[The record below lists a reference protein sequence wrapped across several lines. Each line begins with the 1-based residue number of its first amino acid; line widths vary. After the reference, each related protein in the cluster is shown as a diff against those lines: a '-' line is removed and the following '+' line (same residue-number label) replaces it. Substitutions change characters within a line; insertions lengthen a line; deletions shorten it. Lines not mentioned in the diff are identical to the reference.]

1 MKMSEEKKIEIP
13 ETLRPDV
20 SSVSVVVEVVA
31 CKDGST
37 SFIIRHVNGQPIKVF
52 TDPEDVATFFRALVT
67 SLSNKPNIEDHE

>member
-1 MKMSEEKKIEIP
+1 MSEEKKIEIP
-13 ETLRPDV
+13 DTLRPDV

-52 TDPEDVATFFRALVT
+52 TDPEDVATFFRALVS
-67 SLSNKPNIEDHE
+67 SLSNQSNCENHV